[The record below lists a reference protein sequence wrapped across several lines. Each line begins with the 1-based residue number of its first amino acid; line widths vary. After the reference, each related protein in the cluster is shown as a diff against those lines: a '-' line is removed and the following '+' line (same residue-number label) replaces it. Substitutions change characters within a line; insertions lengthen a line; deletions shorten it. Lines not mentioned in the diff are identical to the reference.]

1 MGNTCS
7 GSSGKNVVVTGKS
20 DIGEIQFPHGA
31 TSKANANVPTP
42 SSDVGSSPKR
52 IIPSIS
58 SVAFHVVRGFQGF
71 ARLLVLRRWY
81 RIHNLQCL
89 LVPTM
94 IMPTELK
101 KWTMSQVIINGT
113 LTSLLHTHVTNS
125 CRRLSGA

>member
-52 IIPSIS
+52 PRS
-58 SVAFHVVRGFQGF
+58 SRVSGNCAGGAEFTTFSAFLFRQ
-71 ARLLVLRRWY
+71 
-81 RIHNLQCL
+81 
-89 LVPTM
+89 
-94 IMPTELK
+94 
-101 KWTMSQVIINGT
+101 
-113 LTSLLHTHVTNS
+113 
-125 CRRLSGA
+125 

>member
-52 IIPSIS
+52 PRSSRVSGVRTSSIAPVVQNSQPS
-58 SVAFHVVRGFQGF
+58 
-71 ARLLVLRRWY
+71 
-81 RIHNLQCL
+81 
-89 LVPTM
+89 VP
-94 IMPTELK
+94 
-101 KWTMSQVIINGT
+101 SCSGNDYANGT
-113 LTSLLHTHVTNS
+113 QEVDNVSSNYKWDANVFVAHHVTNS